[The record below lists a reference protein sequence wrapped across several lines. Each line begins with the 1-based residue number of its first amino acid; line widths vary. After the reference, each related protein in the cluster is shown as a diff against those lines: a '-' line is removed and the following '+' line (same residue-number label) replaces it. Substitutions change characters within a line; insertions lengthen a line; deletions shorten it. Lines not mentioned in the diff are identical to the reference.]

1 MKMISNRAAIIVR
14 PKAPFIEWVR
24 SAGGDSSH
32 ITTREIRDEP
42 NVYLVQDSE
51 MDSEKNQVIADNYIN
66 IFEEELFGW
75 ITDEAAWPNNRDLK
89 TFKQWFQVDFH
100 TMVLDL
106 GDEDYLVE
114 E

>member
-1 MKMISNRAAIIVR
+1 MISNRAAIIVR

-24 SAGGDSSH
+24 SADGDSSH

-51 MDSEKNQVIADNYIN
+51 MDSEKNQVIADNYTN

-75 ITDEAAWPNNRDLK
+75 ITDEAAWPKNRDLK